1 MWSFYV
7 NYLFIEFTENV
18 LYRDIYRYRD
28 MNDLYRDMIFWSYR
42 QALVLPGVCTTA
54 CMFFSCSC

>member
-1 MWSFYV
+1 MWSFYYI

-42 QALVLPGVCTTA
+42 PALRQTR
-54 CMFFSCSC
+54 